1 MTNFHELDSTNFLR
15 CEGTLYET
23 EQFLCFLDLHSKAD
37 VWTTAQSLVGFH
49 RLI

>member
-37 VWTTAQSLVGFH
+37 V
-49 RLI
+49 